1 MKKTILGLLL
11 LTISI
16 NGFSQQKEPVMS
28 FKKTLHDFGTIRQED
43 GIAKVTFEYTNTGSA
58 PLIITEVN
66 SSCGCTTPSYSKQP
80 IPPGGKGYIDAAY
93 DPLNSPGQFSKTITV
108 KSNSNNSPIVLTIR
122 GTVAE
127 KGNFIEEKYPQVFE
141 NIRLSTIFL
150 NFGNVYNNE
159 KKEQKIFVYN
169 PTNEPITI
177 DMDAGYSSKFLTIK
191 SEPQTLKSKQE
202 GKIIVTLDGSLVN
215 DWDFIRGNIFLKI
228 NQKTITKKPISV
240 SAIIKEYY
248 SAEQLKNAP
257 KIVFD
262 ETSYSFDTINE
273 GVVVEKVFKFK
284 NEGKSDLIIRKT
296 STSCGCT
303 AVNMTNTPIAP
314 GKTGEIKVIFNT
326 DHKPNNQIKTVSVVT
341 NIPEPNNK
349 VILKIS
355 GYVKPKTN

>member
-1 MKKTILGLLL
+1 MKKTLLGLLL
-11 LTISI
+11 ITMFL
-16 NGFSQQKEPVMS
+16 NALSQQKEPVMS

-43 GIAKVTFEYTNTGSA
+43 GIAKVTFEFTNTGSA
-58 PLIITEVN
+58 PLIITEVK

-80 IPPGGKGYIDAAY
+80 VPPGGKGYIDAAY

-108 KSNSNNSPIVLTIR
+108 NSNSNNSPIVLTIR

-127 KGNFIEEKYPQVFE
+127 KGSFIEEKYPQVFD

-150 NFGNVYNNE
+150 NYGNIFNNE
-159 KKEQKIFVYN
+159 KKEQTILVYN
-169 PTNEPITI
+169 PNNEPVTI
-177 DMDAGYSSKFLTIK
+177 EADIQYSSKYLSVK
-191 SEPQTLKSKQE
+191 SEPVTLKSKQE
-202 GKIIVTLDGSLVN
+202 GKLIVTFDGSLVN

-228 NQKTITKKPISV
+228 NQKTLTNKPISV
-240 SAIIKEYY
+240 SAIVKEYY
-248 SAEQLKNAP
+248 SAEQIKNAP
-257 KIVFD
+257 KIVFE
-262 ETSYSFDTINE
+262 ETSFSFDTINE
-273 GVVVEKVFKFK
+273 GIIVDKIFKFK

-314 GKTGEIKVIFNT
+314 GKTGEIKVSFNT
-326 DHKPNNQIKTVSVVT
+326 DHKPNNQIKTITVIT
-341 NIPEPNNK
+341 NQPEPDNK